1 PFPKT
6 RTSSCLIIGLYFAI
20 WKPLGFTLSH
30 THEYLNHFGLLITN
44 ALVNGWFAVNT
55 IAPLSLITRSYCS
68 HKGSKG
74 IIVSHLHAVV
84 PYGKS
89 AKIISTEPSGI
100 SFINSKQSPCIS
112 FMLIINHSFQSHTVR
127 VARFLLR
134 FAPVQPCCPIRHS
147 AYLIV
152 SCAR

>member
-44 ALVNGWFAVNT
+44 ALVNGWLAVNT
-55 IAPLSLITRSYCS
+55 IAPLSFIIRSYCS
-68 HKGSKG
+68 HNGSKG
-74 IIVSHLHAVV
+74 IIVSHEQAVV

-89 AKIISTEPSGI
+89 HNIISTLLSGI
-100 SFINSKQSPCIS
+100 RFIPSKQSS
-112 FMLIINHSFQSHTVR
+112 L
-127 VARFLLR
+127 
-134 FAPVQPCCPIRHS
+134 
-147 AYLIV
+147 
-152 SCAR
+152 